1 MLRVAKLLMLAAV
14 CWASL
19 LSAAGNTQEPMR
31 VETVT
36 VTTVKGSF
44 NFQTEIADTRAARER
59 GLMFRKTMQPDHAM
73 LFDWGQPLVASMW
86 MQNTYISLDMLFI
99 AGDGTVR
106 SVAQNTKPLSRDI
119 VSAGIKVA
127 AVLEVVAGT
136 AKRIGLK
143 PGDKVAHPIF
153 DGS

>member
-14 CWASL
+14 CWAFL
-19 LSAAGNTQEPMR
+19 LSAVGNTQEPMR

-36 VTTVKGSF
+36 VTTAKGSF
-44 NFQTEIADTRAARER
+44 EFQTEIANTQTSRER

-106 SVAQNTKPLSRDI
+106 FVAQNTKPLSRDI
-119 VSAGIKVA
+119 VSAGIEVA
-127 AVLEVVAGT
+127 AVLEVIAGT

-143 PGDKVAHPIF
+143 PGDKVAHRIF

>member
-1 MLRVAKLLMLAAV
+1 MLQFAKVLTAAV
-14 CWASL
+14 LCWLIVAPV
-19 LSAAGNTQEPMR
+19 AGNAQDAMR

-36 VTTVKGSF
+36 VTTARGTFK
-44 NFQTEIADTRAARER
+44 FQTEIADTQSTRER
-59 GLMFRKTMQPDHAM
+59 GLMFRKTMLPDRAM
-73 LFDWGQPLVASMW
+73 LFHWGQPLVASMW

-106 SVAQNTKPLSRDI
+106 YVAENTKPLSRDI
-119 VSAGIKVA
+119 VSAGTMVA
-127 AVLEVVAGT
+127 GVLEVIAGT
-136 AKRIGLK
+136 AERIGLK